1 MLTLEQK
8 RAKQLENEIES
19 LRKKLHDSVKLNE
32 KNIQLKEN
40 EILEI
45 SKKLDELIIQYM
57 SIK

>member
-1 MLTLEQK
+1 MK
-8 RAKQLENEIES
+8 NRAEQLEKEIEK
-19 LRKKLHDSVKLNE
+19 LRKQLHDSVKFNDD
-32 KNIQLKEN
+32 NASLKKD